1 MHPFKKLIYS
11 LRNENT
17 SPLTR
22 FCFSGYWSVGDPL
35 HPFGGYVMYID
46 QYGDTQTLDMIFQE
60 YEASIMAVSIINY
73 FGCEPVTCDTGVP
86 PPAYYTY
93 DVSTL
98 TSNNA
103 VTACTYSP
111 NMSLYTAAIP
121 LIVGVQYF
129 SDALL
134 TTPFNGSS
142 LYRSFRDGGTMKKIK
157 ISSTGYLMEISNC

>member
-17 SPLTR
+17 IELSR
-22 FCFSGYWSVGDPL
+22 HCFIGLWSSADPQ
-35 HPFGGYVMYID
+35 HPTGGNVVYID
-46 QYGDTQTLDMIFQE
+46 QYGEEISLWFIFSQ
-60 YEASIMAVSIINY
+60 YEISIMAVSIVSTQGVNST
-73 FGCEPVTCDTGVP
+73 VCDTGTP
-86 PPAYYTY
+86 PPTYYTY

-98 TSNNA
+98 TSNNGA
-103 VTACTYSP
+103 TACTYSP
-111 NMSLYTAAIP
+111 NMSLYTAATP
-121 LIVGVQYF
+121 LIVGVRYY

-157 ISSTGYLMEISNC
+157 ISSTGYLLEISNC